1 MKTRKAVIAAVLASG
16 LVATPALAGSSSQRW
31 DHYRSRSG
39 NVVIIKAACVGGE
52 DSMAHPK
59 LVDYADHG
67 GRIVL
72 GCYRK
77 GY

>member
-1 MKTRKAVIAAVLASG
+1 MRKAIIAAVLASG
-16 LVATPALAGSSSQRW
+16 LVATPALAGSAQRW
-31 DHYRSRSG
+31 DHYRSRTSG

-67 GRIVL
+67 ARIVL

-77 GY
+77 GF